1 MACSRCHTS
10 GSLKMSRQPG
20 AQSLKILVNHE
31 RWLRDNGYN
40 AQATSCRAQAA
51 SLTRKIYSSIGYYEK
66 GKITYVNKRRKK
78 NNCIIKQA

>member
-1 MACSRCHTS
+1 MARVLLLH
-10 GSLKMSRQPG
+10 
-20 AQSLKILVNHE
+20 AD
-31 RWLRDNGYN
+31 WLRDNGYKL
-40 AQATSCRAQAA
+40 QATSARAQAA